1 MLRSVLARPHLLLS
15 HLLRHDCRSGALLG
29 RRADQII
36 SQSRSYTSSEEDE
49 TDSDA
54 DRPEATLV
62 APNCTSPKQR
72 KGHLYVVLDDWKKGF
87 SIHKLDLDDGS
98 DGSRD
103 LTLRPPVYR
112 QATECFRWN
121 FAAVGSKI
129 VAAGEITNEGHVH
142 GKEDN
147 GVTLVYDTETAAMSI
162 VPRLPTALRVPW
174 FLATAA
180 RNGMYAFDG
189 VSKKNTQYNVS
200 MYHLEEAPPPTAS
213 DACWW
218 GTNDHWSWKSI
229 PSQPPLNTY
238 GVGMMKSIAVHP
250 EGGERTIF
258 VSVGCSDSNRGQTY
272 SYDVQSQEWKDH
284 GDWGLPFHGQADYDT
299 ELDAWVGLHNRYES
313 RSTNL
318 DGYICSCD
326 VVSPSGSSP
335 RPASKLCKE
344 RLFDPNTQSPSLLYM
359 GDSTYCIVKVEE
371 LERYKSS
378 RCAGRG
384 NGSMISLSMFR
395 LKYNKNGELTIT
407 ARQPD
412 RSYLFSR
419 YMSSFKVSAFWM

>member
-1 MLRSVLARPHLLLS
+1 MLRSVLARPHPLLS
-15 HLLRHDCRSGALLG
+15 HLRRHDCRSVALLG

-36 SQSRSYTSSEEDE
+36 SQSRSYTSSSEDD
-49 TDSDA
+49 TDIDA
-54 DRPEATLV
+54 DPPEAKLV
-62 APNCTSPKQR
+62 APNCTSPNHR

-98 DGSRD
+98 DGRD

-112 QATECFRWN
+112 QATECPRWN

-129 VAAGEITNEGHVH
+129 VAVGEITTEGH

-147 GVTLVYDTETAAMSI
+147 GVTLVYDTETAGMSI
-162 VPRLPTALRVPW
+162 VPRLPTALGVPW
-174 FLATAA
+174 FLAVAT
-180 RNGMYAFDG
+180 RSGLYALED
-189 VSKKNTQYNVS
+189 VRKKNTQYNVA
-200 MYHLEEAPPPTAS
+200 MHHLEEAPPPPTGS
-213 DACWW
+213 NSYWW
-218 GTNDHWSWKSI
+218 GTSDHWSWKSI

-238 GVGMMKSIAVHP
+238 GMGMMKSIAVHP

-258 VSVGCSDSNRGQTY
+258 VSVGCSDPNRGQTY

-299 ELDAWVGLHNRYES
+299 ELDAWVGLHNGYE
-313 RSTNL
+313 RSSNL

-344 RLFDPNTQSPSLLYM
+344 RLFDPNTERPSLLYM
-359 GDSTYCIVKVEE
+359 GDSTYCMVKIEE
-371 LERYKSS
+371 QERFKSS

-384 NGSMISLSMFR
+384 NESMICLSMFR

-419 YMSSFKVSAFWM
+419 YTNDYFQVPAFWM